1 MVSPPGVFEEK
12 TRLNCVHEAN
22 ELAYCY
28 GNNLGDH
35 KILNTFPRGAS
46 HTLYPKQKAGKGKE
60 ELKRNQLIAASKLS
74 AVRGYGERKER
85 CVEVNTSSH
94 VRLELTFCLF

>member
-12 TRLNCVHEAN
+12 TRLNCVPEAN

-28 GNNLGDH
+28 GNNHGDH

-60 ELKRNQLIAASKLS
+60 ELKRNQLIAASKYLLLEATVKGKSS
-74 AVRGYGERKER
+74 AWR
-85 CVEVNTSSH
+85 
-94 VRLELTFCLF
+94 